1 MDSDNAAPPSL
12 LTTPL
17 PDDPVYRRFLK
28 ALHEMQTQI
37 DERIRPL
44 AQQMGQYKMIRL
56 RDQSDD
62 QQNALKECLA
72 KIDQSILD
80 CLSRMDE
87 CQSRCADLTAIHHR
101 RAAIEAL
108 PPELPTDNVAAIAM
122 GLEGLHPQR

>member
-1 MDSDNAAPPSL
+1 MRETISSIHSPLDFLRTHPVEGTTELNAAPIPDAP
-12 LTTPL
+12 TTSF

-28 ALHEMQTQI
+28 ALHEMQRQI

-44 AQQMGQYKMIRL
+44 AQQVGQYKMVRL
-56 RDQSDD
+56 RDHSDD

-87 CQSRCADLTAIHHR
+87 CQSHCADLTAI
-101 RAAIEAL
+101 EA
-108 PPELPTDNVAAIAM
+108 PCRTTD
-122 GLEGLHPQR
+122 G